1 MKIIFIISS
10 FLFLVLQEISLANL
24 PVKMSAR
31 GICFSP
37 EHPNYEKV
45 KNYIKT
51 FKSVEECLKAGGIQ
65 PKKIA

>member
-1 MKIIFIISS
+1 
-10 FLFLVLQEISLANL
+10 
-24 PVKMSAR
+24 MSAR

-51 FKSVEECLKAGGIQ
+51 FKSVEECLKAGGILPQ
-65 PKKIA
+65 KVV